1 MALIPH
7 DTADLALAPV
17 VLQLDREISMYS
29 GLSQAEVEMRIAVEA
44 DAEPRTYPARRQAL
58 LRALTN
64 FVDLHGWTVAIN
76 DRGLRLSH
84 RDNAVT
90 LGFPKSLR
98 TYLEV

>member
-1 MALIPH
+1 MALMPH

-17 VLQLDREISMYS
+17 VLQIDHEISMFS
-29 GLSQAEVEMRIAVEA
+29 GLTQEEVVMRIAVEA
-44 DAEPRTYPARRQAL
+44 DAEPRTYPARRKAL

-64 FVDLHGWTVAIN
+64 FVDLHGWVATLN

-84 RDNAVT
+84 RDKSVT
-90 LGFPKSLR
+90 LGLPKSLR